1 MEGTYPLPEA
11 QRDRFMARMSMGYPD
26 PGHETEMLL
35 ARGGS
40 DPLTAV
46 VPVASRRSVV
56 QARQAVAGL
65 LAALARQQQASSTG
79 RGRLAARYPARY
91 VVELTRATRRDPDL
105 ALGASPRAG
114 LALLALA
121 RARAAMAGRGF
132 VTPDDVAQMAPAALA
147 HRLVPAGRHASATQ
161 ARLACAQVLARL
173 RRDLGRVR
181 RDLAQAVSP
190 RRRRLAVLV
199 PASLLP
205 GSVRSLRL

>member
-1 MEGTYPLPEA
+1 
-11 QRDRFMARMSMGYPD
+11 
-26 PGHETEMLL
+26 MLL

-65 LAALARQQQASSTG
+65 RTE
-79 RGRLAARYPARY
+79 PVVARY